1 MEDERHVLPAAR
13 LICESYVTFCKTK
26 PWVEAVAASLTELF
40 APKIHQQR
48 IEAFPKHY
56 SWIPP
61 EGLDYFRSRLIQA
74 PRDVT
79 HGLVDRADALH
90 HGGDA
95 AAGLRG
101 PGLQAGHALGADRH
115 DPQRLPGGVAVAV
128 SADAVPKLWKLARLD
143 FDPVRGRPVLL
154 YPEGAV
160 LLNDTGNAILE
171 LVDGRRTIGEIAGL
185 LGERYQADV
194 TADVVEYL
202 THLAERELIRD
213 I

>member
-1 MEDERHVLPAAR
+1 M
-13 LICESYVTFCKTK
+13 
-26 PWVEAVAASLTELF
+26 
-40 APKIHQQR
+40 
-48 IEAFPKHY
+48 
-56 SWIPP
+56 
-61 EGLDYFRSRLIQA
+61 
-74 PRDVT
+74 
-79 HGLVDRADALH
+79 
-90 HGGDA
+90 
-95 AAGLRG
+95 
-101 PGLQAGHALGADRH
+101 
-115 DPQRLPGGVAVAV
+115 AV

-143 FDPVRGRPVLL
+143 FDAVRGRPVLL

-160 LLNDTGNAILE
+160 LLNDTGEAILE